1 MKPSEKSRRANS
13 IKRPGNTDFLR
24 NESPPAKMT
33 PSEEAIARGIA
44 RRKMDLVQD
53 ARALG
58 EELLEV
64 WE

>member
-13 IKRPGNTDFLR
+13 IKRPGNTCFLR
-24 NESPPAKMT
+24 NENPLPRIT

-53 ARALG
+53 AMALG